1 MKRSPMILQNDH
13 QIPWA
18 DYQIVDFDVLV
29 YDGEHVTLVSVD
41 DLL

>member
-1 MKRSPMILQNDH
+1 MSPMILQSDQ

-29 YDGEHVTLVSVD
+29 YNGDHVTLVSVD

>member
-1 MKRSPMILQNDH
+1 MTSPMILQSDQ

>member
-1 MKRSPMILQNDH
+1 MMSPMILQSDN
-13 QIPWA
+13 QVPWA

-29 YDGEHVTLVSVD
+29 YDGAHVTLVSVD

>member
-1 MKRSPMILQNDH
+1 MMSPMILQSDN
-13 QIPWA
+13 QVPWA

-29 YDGEHVTLVSVD
+29 YDGEHVTFVNID

>member
-1 MKRSPMILQNDH
+1 MSPMILQNDN
-13 QIPWA
+13 QVPWA

-29 YDGEHVTLVSVD
+29 YNGAYVTLVGVD